1 MDLNFYLGCIKFST
15 LVAILFASCFAN
27 LDPFVFLDYGVGISE
42 LLLVELYLRK
52 SFSLHCTCNI
62 NLQCK
67 HIKIVNIVCI
77 CKKCKIFTTFYKYV

>member
-52 SFSLHCTCNI
+52 IFSLHYTCNI
-62 NLQCK
+62 NLQ
-67 HIKIVNIVCI
+67 
-77 CKKCKIFTTFYKYV
+77 

>member
-27 LDPFVFLDYGVGISE
+27 LEPFVFLDYSVGVSE

-52 SFSLHCTCNI
+52 
-62 NLQCK
+62 
-67 HIKIVNIVCI
+67 
-77 CKKCKIFTTFYKYV
+77 KKNYFTLYLEYKPTM